1 MTKKQQFIDT
11 FREFNYYINVQV
23 SSPLEI
29 KLSQVAY
36 TLIYINPPIVDYKA
50 YNRKGSSMNNKN
62 LIKAL
67 KHVFL
72 ITLILV
78 GITFNANEAKAAD
91 GQIKAVTIKTG
102 KEDVAK
108 STYAGKMVDKA
119 GDGYVRGSVVKVTT
133 DCSGLLRFH
142 YQGNNSDIVSIS
154 VYSDEALTD
163 CIAYTSVDASSDV
176 VKTIGLAIPKAGT
189 YYTTIDTF
197 EEYDIDYTIAA
208 DIYSADDDVLT
219 SGKSKLVTLLSS
231 TDSNLYTITLKSPG
245 AVNVYTTYANGKD
258 CYINV
263 DIYQK
268 VSGKMKVVSKGT
280 SLASGT
286 VAGLAKGTYY
296 IKLSNGSDSYYSLKY
311 KFTPITDKSGSAKSK
326 AAALKLGTA
335 TKGLILTTDK
345 KGKADW
351 YKITLTKDQ
360 AVELEL
366 TGDVTDDISLSF
378 YDSDNSLFGKLYVN
392 EYSTVDSGAPY
403 VSTGKGQK
411 LPKGTYYIKVTK
423 DGSSTSGSY
432 SVKMKL
438 G

>member
-1 MTKKQQFIDT
+1 MNTKKL
-11 FREFNYYINVQV
+11 IN
-23 SSPLEI
+23 
-29 KLSQVAY
+29 
-36 TLIYINPPIVDYKA
+36 
-50 YNRKGSSMNNKN
+50 
-62 LIKAL
+62 AL
-67 KHVFL
+67 KYVFL
-72 ITLILV
+72 LTVILV
-78 GITFNANEAKAAD
+78 GITFNVNSVKAAD
-91 GQIKAVTIKTG
+91 GQIKAVTMKTG
-102 KEDVAK
+102 KEDVTKNAY
-108 STYAGKMVDKA
+108 TGKLLAEGD
-119 GDGYVRGSVVKVTT
+119 DGYVRGSVVKVTT

-142 YQGNNSDIVSIS
+142 YQGNNSDSVSIS
-154 VYSDEALTD
+154 VYTDEALTD

-176 VKTIGLAIPKAGT
+176 VTTFGMAIPKAGT
-189 YYTTIDTF
+189 YYTTIQTF

-219 SGKSKLVTLLSS
+219 SGKSKTVTLLSS
-231 TDSNLYTITLKSPG
+231 NDSNYYTITLKSAG
-245 AVNVYTTYANGKD
+245 TVNVYTTYANGKD
-258 CYINV
+258 CYIDV

-268 VSGKMKVVSKGT
+268 VKGKMKLVSKGS

-296 IKLSNGSDSYYSLKY
+296 IKLSNGSDSYYALKY
-311 KFTPITDKSGSAKSK
+311 KFTAITDKSGTAKSK
-326 AAALKLGTA
+326 AASLKMGTA

-360 AVELEL
+360 AVELIL
-366 TGDVTDDISLSF
+366 TGDVSGDISLTF

-392 EYSTVDSGAPY
+392 EYTTEDSGVPY
-403 VSTGKGQK
+403 VSTSKSQK
-411 LPKGTYYIKVTK
+411 LPKGTYYLKVTK